1 MSIREQLEG
10 VAQSVSIWLVV
21 FGGIGG
27 VLIAAANIISIS
39 QAFLEGRAGLNLVW
53 PFLALIFGLGLA
65 GYFGY
70 IALLKAKLKQGRR

>member
-10 VAQSVSIWLVV
+10 VAQSVSIWLVL

-27 VLIAAANIISIS
+27 VLIAAANIVSMSQTIS
-39 QAFLEGRAGLNLVW
+39 EGRAGLNLVW
-53 PFLALIFGLGLA
+53 PFIALIFGLGLA

-70 IALLKAKLKQGRR
+70 IALLKAKMKQGRR

>member
-10 VAQSVSIWLVV
+10 VAQSVSIWLVL

-27 VLIAAANIISIS
+27 VVIAAANAISIS
-39 QAFLEGRAGLNLVW
+39 QTISEGRAGLNLVW
-53 PFLALIFGLGLA
+53 PFLAFIFGLGLA

-70 IALLKAKLKQGRR
+70 IALLKARLTQRRR

>member
-10 VAQSVSIWLVV
+10 VAQSVSIWLVL

-27 VLIAAANIISIS
+27 VLIAAANIVSMSQTIS
-39 QAFLEGRAGLNLVW
+39 EGRAGLNLVW
-53 PFLALIFGLGLA
+53 PLIALIFGLGLA

-70 IALLKAKLKQGRR
+70 IALLKVKLTQRRR